1 MSSANA
7 WLLDFGD
14 ACRAAVGARELLHLI
29 DAPVTFEIPLAPAYC
44 HQVVKWQDRLLP
56 VLDMSMR
63 LGGAPQMG
71 AFLAVV
77 GYQQRR
83 GEFPQFGALRLSA
96 PPRQL
101 SVGDDQSC
109 ALPETADAWQPWVI
123 SCFEQRGQAIPILN
137 LGRVFE
143 TPPAE

>member
-1 MSSANA
+1 MSSAKA
-7 WLLDFGD
+7 WLLDFG
-14 ACRAAVGARELLHLI
+14 AVHKAAVGTRELLHLI
-29 DAPVTFEIPLAPAYC
+29 DAPVTFDVPLAPAYC
-44 HQVVKWQDRLLP
+44 HQVVMWQERLLP

-63 LGGAPQMG
+63 VGGAAQSG

-83 GEFPQFGALRLSA
+83 GEFPLFGALRLSA

-101 SVGDDQSC
+101 SVGDDQAC
-109 ALPETADAWQPWVI
+109 ALPETFATWQPWVV
-123 SCFEQRGQAIPILN
+123 SCFEQQGQAIPILN
-137 LGRVFE
+137 LGRLFE